1 MSKFGIFD
9 KLILMH
15 TSLSRSEH
23 PLREFLKQ
31 RLAPE
36 YHPLLEEDGV
46 KLMGAISQI
55 LNQQLAH
62 DGSHYLTRSCQ
73 HLARGNEVIRS
84 VLGKIIDF
92 LLDLEEEE
100 FNQRKIDLLRAS
112 FLITAGN
119 SAHEC
124 DLSVSDIFK
133 KIVSSHL
140 ETCYGLQ
147 EMLRHVEMEREAL
160 SLLTSLTVALNTRRV
175 NLVNL
180 ARQWY
185 KQGLLL
191 DHIAGLEGLRAQRY
205 RDSLAEVEGN
215 LRFHFL
221 TLPNEA
227 EWLSEDPSLEARFL
241 RISQL
246 EEGKWEYFEKF
257 IFATINKKGC
267 DGREVVEEISH
278 VNNSAHVGLIGP
290 YPLGD
295 WNFYRILT
303 HFTRNCAKHGYNR
316 GKHRN
321 LDIVVEF
328 GVPPDLG
335 QHWRGQ
341 GYSIRLYSNVN
352 KWNKETAK
360 LCDRMN
366 EILKRPFVD
375 PEGRLMTGIGRGVME
390 FRIHGTFLCL
400 FGLNIPGVRIEK
412 HDLVRFY
419 PHIALLGL
427 GEPVPVRYEKSPIGT
442 LALRI
447 GLPGSVPIG
456 NREVG
461 IVLPA

>member
-1 MSKFGIFD
+1 
-9 KLILMH
+9 MH

-23 PLREFLKQ
+23 PLKEFLKQ

-62 DGSHYLTRSCQ
+62 DSSHYLSG
-73 HLARGNEVIRS
+73 ARRQAENETKASLRALEYVNLDQGGD
-84 VLGKIIDF
+84 LGVSGIHKRCISS
-92 LLDLEEEE
+92 LEE
-100 FNQRKIDLLRAS
+100 I
-112 FLITAGN
+112 
-119 SAHEC
+119 
-124 DLSVSDIFK
+124 
-133 KIVSSHL
+133 
-140 ETCYGLQ
+140 CYGFSA
-147 EMLRHVEMEREAL
+147 MLRYIQMEREAL
-160 SLLTSLTVALNTRRV
+160 SLFT
-175 NLVNL
+175 NLGFRAGTEPRELSDLVRNWFL
-180 ARQWY
+180 QS
-185 KQGLLL
+185 LLL
-191 DHIAGLEGLRAQRY
+191 DNLAGLEGLRAQRY

-221 TLPNEA
+221 TLPNES
-227 EWLSEDPSLEARFL
+227 EWSSEDPSLEARFL

-246 EEGKWEYFEKF
+246 GEGEWHNFEKF
-257 IFATINKKGC
+257 IVATINVKDCNGE
-267 DGREVVEEISH
+267 EVVEQISH